1 MDIIEK
7 KINILLINNIKCIK
21 CFKINKTSSKLCIEC
36 LNKFSNLHK
45 EDKFIF

>member
-1 MDIIEK
+1 MDIIEEK
-7 KINILLINNIKCIK
+7 MNILLLNNIKCIK
-21 CFKINKTSSKLCIEC
+21 CLKINKTSNKLCIEC